1 MKDILKKHLLTILC
15 IVSIVAMFLPFMSA
29 AVKMEVLG
37 SSSEASQSMTGFSAA
52 QEGFLGYLLL
62 IGPVLLIAMNYIK
75 QLEKYKGLLAIA
87 VPAVCFIV
95 CIIVIVQTKSYTVK
109 AMGYGGDGSFDVEIK
124 YSLGFG
130 GILAL
135 LSYIGEAIV
144 GAVTYHNFNL
154 KNISFDKDSIQRLKQ
169 EGKQMMQSVQGSI
182 CQAAHAVSDSVQNA
196 TARPEPSVD
205 QTDGVVPVRAETKP
219 APKKAVNLNH
229 TEEILAMIEKLS
241 KMKDAGILTEEE
253 FTEKKHQLLSEI

>member
-62 IGPVLLIAMNYIK
+62 VGPVVLIAMNYIK
-75 QLEKYKGLLAIA
+75 QLEKYKGLLAIV

-95 CIIVIVQTKSYTVK
+95 CIIVMIQAKGYTVK
-109 AMGYGGDGSFDVEIK
+109 AMGYGGDGSFGVEVK
-124 YSLGFG
+124 FSPGFG
-130 GILAL
+130 SILAL
-135 LSYIGEAIV
+135 LSYIGEAVV
-144 GAVTYHNFNL
+144 GAVTYHDFNL
-154 KNISFDKDSIQRLKQ
+154 KNISFDKDSLERLKQ

-182 CQAAHAVSDSVQNA
+182 SQAAQAVSDSVQSA
-196 TARPEPSVD
+196 ARTEPSAGQVD
-205 QTDGVVPVRAETKP
+205 GAGLVRTEAKP
-219 APKKAVNLNH
+219 APKKAVNLNR

-241 KMKDAGILTEEE
+241 KMKDSGILTEEE